1 MAQPFTSL
9 LKSGCSLKEFVER
22 VVCTEVEIAL
32 ESEKE
37 RAAVINVRTRRKRNG
52 CLHLCI
58 LANAKNDELATRGVR
73 TLLEMG
79 ANPNATDRDEESPL
93 WLTLVNGLPRC
104 AEQLLRFSE
113 GTALLSWRKRSGVKS
128 FVKASSAEVTRILCD
143 LMKGDRSALGDLALG
158 LLINRLFWSD
168 REVDREMFQS
178 LLKMDD
184 VYTSF
189 AKATNKQLPNMSTWS
204 TASAIS
210 QIRPPP
216 LFTRVLEVF
225 RDSSRL
231 AVCVL
236 YRICHPHNASA
247 SSSEAE
253 KIVQASMIEEV
264 VRIFGKEVL
273 SAPVPDTGGNVLL
286 FACSDTVVRTFIRL
300 GADVRAPSNWLKI
313 EGGLKRVELL
323 AQLAGIEVP
332 PLIEETLRRLLDGV
346 GVSSLV
352 EFANTMAATQKL
364 RLNLESGSA
373 VFEAMKSFLATVHT
387 RGGGGKFWRDVA
399 RVWKAPGKGAHIP
412 HLVAETYR
420 LLRDAAGG
428 VDNLC
433 ASYVVEANALVP
445 GTVDV
450 RTIVRVLRARGD
462 YGDDQVLIGKLFE
475 TGLDGVFEGLRGLVE
490 TIDSGMLALLCP
502 RTIRA
507 VLETCRDHGARTETE
522 RVLGMLSENKAAG
535 GELMERVVASH
546 LHIQSRHLEALL
558 REKGDQVDWLFNLAR
573 PGALVVHLL
582 IDDWRNMPIDRFRS
596 CVDAL
601 PRRGNFPARGEKEMD
616 PTMTN
621 SLLHELWAR
630 RASATSEREEL
641 RFVEECCVLVK
652 ASEIPLCRP
661 ERLHTFI
668 DRDGS
673 WWILLSEKFKPTE
686 VCGFL
691 RDHLE
696 NSTTRQGMF
705 RPATHRRQMGLCW
718 GPVLEVPN
726 FFCENPTFPLI
737 RTGEELWVALRFC
750 FPDLSRRDAL
760 NRLFTEQHV
769 RPARWGTS
777 GEIRRAFFEV
787 VGTILLLSNLPGAVF
802 GGETYAQELGV
813 YALVRHMWLRAQ
825 GVNDDE
831 KGAECFL
838 QGNLKNWRSWKG
850 ILRAWLGVPAEFL
863 QDSFWNSTGWEWN
876 LSQVST
882 FGLC

>member
-1 MAQPFTSL
+1 MAQPFSSL

-22 VVCTEVEIAL
+22 VVCTEITVAL
-32 ESEKE
+32 ESETE

-58 LANAKNDELATRGVR
+58 LANANNDELATRGVR

-79 ANPNATDRDEESPL
+79 ANPNATNRDGESPL
-93 WLTLVNGLPRC
+93 WLTFVNGLPRC
-104 AEQLLRFSE
+104 AEQLLRVSE
-113 GTALLSWRKRSGVKS
+113 GTALLSWKKQSGLKS
-128 FVKASSAEVTRILCD
+128 FVRASSAEVTRIMCER
-143 LMKGDRSALGDLALG
+143 MQGDRSALGELALG
-158 LLINRLFWSD
+158 LLANRLSWSD
-168 REVDREMFQS
+168 KGADREMFQS
-178 LLKMDD
+178 LLEMDD
-184 VYTSF
+184 VHTSF
-189 AKATNKQLPNMSTWS
+189 AKAANRQLSKMSTW
-204 TASAIS
+204 TIATAIS
-210 QIRPPP
+210 KIRPPP
-216 LFTRVLEVF
+216 LFTRVLEAF

-231 AVCVL
+231 AVRVL
-236 YRICHPHNASA
+236 HRVCQPERAFVL
-247 SSSEAE
+247 SSEAE
-253 KIVQASMIEEV
+253 TIIKTSMIEEV
-264 VRIFGKEVL
+264 VRIFGKEVM
-273 SAPVPDTGGNVLL
+273 SVPVPDSWENTIL
-286 FACSDTVVRTFIRL
+286 FACPSEAMVRTLVRL
-300 GADVRAPSNWLKI
+300 GADVRAPSNWLKV
-313 EGGLKRVELL
+313 EGGLRRVELL
-323 AQLAGIEVP
+323 AQLAGIELS
-332 PLIEETLRRLLDGV
+332 PLIEDTLRRLFEGV
-346 GVSSLV
+346 GVSNLV
-352 EFANTMAATQKL
+352 EFANALAATQKL
-364 RLNLESGSA
+364 RLNPESEGGA
-373 VFEAMKSFLATVHT
+373 PFYEDMKRFLATVHT

-399 RVWKAPGKGAHIP
+399 HVWKASGKGAHMP
-412 HLVAETYR
+412 QLVAETYR
-420 LLRDAAGG
+420 LLRDATG
-428 VDNLC
+428 VADNLC
-433 ASYVVEANALVP
+433 ASYFVEANALVP

-450 RTIVRVLRARGD
+450 MTIVRVLRARGD
-462 YGDDQVLIGKLFE
+462 YGDDKFLIGKLFE
-475 TGLDGVFEGLRGLVE
+475 MGLDGVFEGLRGLVE

-522 RVLGMLSENKAAG
+522 HVLGMLSENKAAG

-546 LHIQSRHLEALL
+546 LQIQSRHLEALL

-582 IDDWRNMPIDRFRS
+582 IDDWRNMPIARFRS

-601 PRRGNFPARGEKEMD
+601 PRRGNFPARGEKDVD

-621 SLLHELWAR
+621 TLLQELWAR

-673 WWILLSEKFKPTE
+673 WWLLLSEKFKPTE

-737 RTGEELWVALRFC
+737 RTREELWVALRSC

-769 RPARWGTS
+769 RPARWAS
-777 GEIRRAFFEV
+777 DDVRRAFFEV
-787 VGTILLLSNLPGAVF
+787 VGTILLLSNLPGAIF
-802 GGETYAQELGV
+802 GGETYVRELGA
-813 YALVRHMWLRAQ
+813 YALVRHMWLRSR
-825 GVNDDE
+825 GESDDAE
-831 KGAECFL
+831 GAEAFL
-838 QGNLKNWRSWKG
+838 QGNLKNWMVWKR
-850 ILRAWLGVPAEFL
+850 ILEAWLGIPREFL
-863 QDSFWNSTGWEWN
+863 QESFWSLTGWER
-876 LSQVST
+876 SIV
-882 FGLC
+882 